1 MEIIPVSDIS
11 NTVLMLIKD
20 CFSELSLVW
29 LIILAVDTV
38 VILVGIL
45 EILGLGLCLCLKG
58 LDLRLFE
65 GFFPTTSVISDFNG
79 HLLYDIAVS

>member
-11 NTVLMLIKD
+11 NTELMLIKD

-29 LIILAVDTV
+29 LIILAADTV

-58 LDLRLFE
+58 LDLGLFG
-65 GFFPTTSVISDFNG
+65 GFFTTTSVI
-79 HLLYDIAVS
+79 